1 MSLKKASTL
10 DWSTDSDEDST
21 LSLGHDGKISYP
33 DSYEKYSLFQCF
45 VSAFIHWHLWC
56 FLLNYVLFYY
66 QEVWLPRVIL
76 TSFLTF
82 FQCVVKASEGPRRT
96 ISGWVVDVSD
106 NLDLSLFLLMVILCR
121 TEIMILP
128 SLSQVLTEKKRPL
141 KFLTCYSGRK
151 IVGHT
156 EIRGWILHSKMWFSA
171 AILSTGN
178 WSPLI
183 LLQDMSC
190 IFMYG

>member
-1 MSLKKASTL
+1 MLCFSFHLLAFVM
-10 DWSTDSDEDST
+10 
-21 LSLGHDGKISYP
+21 
-33 DSYEKYSLFQCF
+33 LFTELC
-45 VSAFIHWHLWC
+45 A
-56 FLLNYVLFYY
+56 FLLSGSLASKSNFDQLSYL
-66 QEVWLPRVIL
+66 
-76 TSFLTF
+76 

-96 ISGWVVDVSD
+96 ISGWVVDISD

-128 SLSQVLTEKKRPL
+128 SLSQVLAGKKRPL
-141 KFLTCYSGRK
+141 TFLTCYSGRK
-151 IVGHT
+151 ILGHT

-178 WSPLI
+178 WSPLK

-190 IFMYG
+190 SFICG